1 MANYKIDDLESVRII
16 YENNGSIKLVA
27 KKFNVGYRAARSAIL
42 RAGCTLNLTNS
53 EKAAKIDESLC
64 NLIYDYYVNKKYTYR
79 QIKEKTGLH
88 NTLVKKI
95 LLNMGLTEDSL
106 QRRKNP
112 SGRASGNWKTGRYID
127 ENNYVRIRLERDHK
141 FNSMINSSGCVF
153 EHRLV
158 MAEHL
163 GRPLLPHENV
173 HHIDGNRQNNR
184 IENLELWSKMQPAGQ
199 RVEDKVD
206 FAIEVLSI
214 YRPEMLCQNGSA
226 PDGGMVA

>member
-1 MANYKIDDLESVRII
+1 MANYKIDDLESVRMI
-16 YENNGSIKLVA
+16 YENNGSIRLVA

-42 RAGCTLNLTNS
+42 RAGCTLHPTNN
-53 EKAAKIDESLC
+53 EKAAKIDDSLS

-106 QRRKNP
+106 QRRRVP
-112 SGRASGNWKTGRYID
+112 SGRASSNWKTGRYVD

-141 FNSMINSSGCVF
+141 FNIMANSSGCVF

-158 MAEHL
+158 MAEHI
-163 GRPLLPHENV
+163 GRPLLHHETV
-173 HHIDGNRQNNR
+173 HHKNGDRQDNR
-184 IENLELWSKMQPAGQ
+184 IENLELWSKMQPPGQ
-199 RVEDKVD
+199 SVQDKID

-214 YRPEMLCQNGSA
+214 YRPEILCENSS
-226 PDGGMVA
+226 V